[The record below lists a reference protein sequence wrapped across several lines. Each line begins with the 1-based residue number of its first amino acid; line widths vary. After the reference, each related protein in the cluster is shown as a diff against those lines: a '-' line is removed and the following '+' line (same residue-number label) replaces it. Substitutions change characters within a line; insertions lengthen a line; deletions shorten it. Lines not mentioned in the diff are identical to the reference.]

1 MEAQKSIRK
10 RVMAEITE
18 EQPPINTL
26 STIVQSGRKGF
37 VSLEKHAILSIVVL
51 KIIEN
56 AL

>member
-10 RVMAEITE
+10 RVLAEITE

-37 VSLEKHAILSIVVL
+37 VSHNAFGTRTNTIL
-51 KIIEN
+51 
-56 AL
+56 